1 MRSKIKTLVYDYAPR
16 REPYPYKISKFRWVS
31 KNRTRTLNLVTKFR
45 NLPQEKAIL
54 KEKTWKNKR
63 KKENKLICW

>member
-1 MRSKIKTLVYDYAPR
+1 MIDF
-16 REPYPYKISKFRWVS
+16 ISKPHFKKIFAFRAYPCKDLEISWVS
-31 KNRTRTLNLVTKFR
+31 KYRTRTLNLVTKFR
-45 NLPQEKAIL
+45 KLPQEKAIL

>member
-1 MRSKIKTLVYDYAPR
+1 MNINFFKCKNLKKINFQT
-16 REPYPYKISKFRWVS
+16 YPCKISYVRQGS
-31 KNRTRTLNLVTKFR
+31 KNRTKTLNLVTKFR
-45 NLPQEKAIL
+45 KLPQEKAIL